1 LKNKILP
8 CVVGLGY
15 VGLPVFLKLN
25 KHFET
30 IGYDINQNRVSSLK
44 KLIDINK
51 EFSKQDLK
59 LKNGSRLTNNKKEIS
74 KCNFFII
81 SVPTPIKKKFKPD
94 LSYLIKASVSI
105 AKVIK
110 KDDIVV
116 FESTV
121 YPGTT
126 KKLTEEVFNKI
137 SALKENKDYFI
148 CYSPERVN
156 PGDKKHTVD
165 KITKILA
172 LKSNNSS
179 IIKRTISVYKKIT
192 KKLKLSK
199 SIEDAETAK
208 IIENVQ
214 RDLNIALMN
223 DILVFTKK
231 MNLNY
236 KNIMN
241 LASTKWNFLKF
252 NPGLVGGHCLPVDP
266 YYLNFI
272 AEKNNIEL
280 KTILSG
286 RKVNDSMK
294 YIILREIKKKIKKL
308 LKKNVSPKILIC
320 GITYKKNV
328 SDTRNSISLEIFNK
342 LKKEFNNIF
351 AFDNACNS
359 SIKNKFKIFS
369 SVKNISKYHLIVFL
383 VNHNENKKIFE
394 KAKKNII
401 EIYDPFHFFG

>member
-8 CVVGLGY
+8 CVIGLGY
-15 VGLPVFLKLN
+15 VGLPVFLKLD
-25 KHFET
+25 KYFQT
-30 IGYDINQNRVSSLK
+30 VGYDINQNRVASLNK
-44 KLIDINK
+44 FIDTNK
-51 EFSKQDLK
+51 EYSKNDLK
-59 LKNGSRLTNNKKEIS
+59 LKNGSKVTNNIKEIS

-81 SVPTPIKKKFKPD
+81 SVPTPIKKKSQPD
-94 LSYLIKASVSI
+94 LGYLIKASVCI
-105 AKVIK
+105 AKIIK
-110 KDDIVV
+110 KNDIVV

-126 KKLTEEVFNKI
+126 KKLIKEIFDKI
-137 SALKENKDYFI
+137 TTLKENKDYFV

-156 PGDKKHTVD
+156 PGDKKHAVD

-172 LKSNNSS
+172 IKSNNSM

-208 IIENVQ
+208 VIENVQ

-223 DILVFTKK
+223 DILVFAKK
-231 MNLNY
+231 LKLNF
-236 KNIMN
+236 KNI
-241 LASTKWNFLKF
+241 LDLSSTKWNFLKF

-266 YYLNFI
+266 YYLSYV
-272 AEKNNIEL
+272 AKKNKIKL

-286 RKVNDSMK
+286 RQVNNSMK
-294 YIILREIKKKIKKL
+294 YFVLKEIKNKRKKLIKK
-308 LKKNVSPKILIC
+308 NNNPKILIC

-328 SDTRNSISLEIFNK
+328 SDTRNSISLEIYNE
-342 LKKEFNNIF
+342 LKKKFNNIF

-359 SIKNKFKIFS
+359 LIKNKFKVFS
-369 SVKNISKYHLIVFL
+369 DVKNITKYNLIVFL
-383 VNHNENKKIFE
+383 VDHNKNKEIFK
-394 KAKKNII
+394 KAKKNVI
-401 EIYDPFHFFG
+401 ETYDPFYFYS